1 MGPCRESG
9 NVIRE
14 RKLATP
20 DSSRDGML
28 RVSENRTNEDILY
41 ENESLASPRKFSV
54 RIPLSTSLSCCYI

>member
-1 MGPCRESG
+1 MGPRRESD

-14 RKLATP
+14 RKSATS
-20 DSSRDGML
+20 DNSHDGML

-41 ENESLASPRKFSV
+41 ENESLASVRKLYV